1 MKKKAAAQ
9 IGFEF
14 LSIVFAVLLAL
25 GLNSY
30 KQNMDL
36 EDEGRLLRARIIT
49 ECKRNLSELDSVIVE
64 NEEFLT
70 YVDSL
75 KQLDEMKISG
85 FSISI
90 ASELLTKSAWTFTQA
105 SRSFSY
111 MDEAFLN
118 DASILYEQQDYYM
131 TISNQMF
138 EKLGDMLMLDS
149 DADKMVNLIHYYLSN
164 LNATSRQLKKTYTEF
179 LEEYN
184 INKS

>member
-1 MKKKAAAQ
+1 MKKKALTQ

-30 KQNMDL
+30 KQNRDL
-36 EDEGRLLRARIIT
+36 EEEGELLRARIIK
-49 ECKRNLSELDSVIVE
+49 ECSRNLAELDSVIME
-64 NEEFLT
+64 NEGFFN

-75 KQLDEMKISG
+75 RQLEELKISG
-85 FSISI
+85 FSITI
-90 ASELLTKSAWTFTQA
+90 ASDLLTKSAWTFTQA

-111 MDEAFLN
+111 MDETFLN

-131 TISNQMF
+131 AISNQMF

-149 DADKMVNLIHYYLSN
+149 DADKMVSLIHYYLSN
-164 LNATSRQLKKTYTEF
+164 LNATSRELKSTYSEF
-179 LEEYN
+179 LEEHKTN
-184 INKS
+184 GS